1 MTSSKTATL
10 GLFGGRFD
18 PVHRM
23 HLRLAVA
30 SADQLELP
38 CVHWL
43 VTGQPVHKPAEAS
56 SEDRLA
62 MTRLALDWLADERMI
77 LDDREVY
84 WARDGQ
90 ASASYKTIESFQEE
104 FPEHTLVWI
113 LGEDQLEF
121 FTRWQNWDW
130 IIRQVELAVCSRP
143 SNKPGKALGE
153 LETHGANIRPVAIEP
168 DRVSSTQIREQLKQ
182 GWRCFN
188 QELVSPPVSSYLQSK
203 KLYCN

>member
-1 MTSSKTATL
+1 
-10 GLFGGRFD
+10 
-18 PVHRM
+18 M

-30 SADQLELP
+30 SADQLALP

-62 MTRLALDWLADERMI
+62 MTKLALDWLADKRMI
-77 LDDREVY
+77 LDDREVH

-90 ASASYKTIESFQEE
+90 ASASYRTIESFQEE
-104 FPEHTLVWI
+104 FPGHNLVWI

-121 FTRWQNWDW
+121 FTQWQNWDW

-143 SNKPGKALGE
+143 SDRPGKALSD
-153 LETHGANIRPVAIEP
+153 LERHGATIRPVAIEP
-168 DRVSSTQIREQLKQ
+168 DYVSSTQIREQLKQ
-182 GWRCFN
+182 GWRFFN

-203 KLYCN
+203 KLYCS

>member
-1 MTSSKTATL
+1 
-10 GLFGGRFD
+10 
-18 PVHRM
+18 M

-30 SADQLELP
+30 VADQLALP

-56 SEDRLA
+56 SKDRLA
-62 MTRLALDWLADERMI
+62 MTKLALDWLADERMI

-104 FPEHTLVWI
+104 FPGHTLVWI
-113 LGEDQLEF
+113 LGEDQLKF
-121 FTRWQNWDW
+121 FTQWQNWDW
-130 IIRQVELAVCSRP
+130 IIHQVELAVCSRP
-143 SNKPGKALGE
+143 SNKPGKTLSE
-153 LETHGANIRPVAIEP
+153 LETHGATIRPVAIEP
-168 DRVSSTQIREQLKQ
+168 DYVSSTQIREQLKQ
-182 GWRCFN
+182 GWRSFN

-203 KLYCN
+203 KLYCS